1 MGRPLVNRRIRD
13 MAHTALEGVPPYN
26 PTMDPM
32 AYNMR
37 LTERPAG
44 PPHKVT
50 EPAAVSVTISATS
63 FGSTIT
69 AIDRR
74 NDTEN

>member
-1 MGRPLVNRRIRD
+1 MGRALVNRVIRD

-26 PTMDPM
+26 PTMDPTT
-32 AYNMR
+32 YNMR
-37 LTERPAG
+37 LNERPAG

-63 FGSTIT
+63 FGSTAT
-69 AIDRR
+69 TIDRR
-74 NDTEN
+74 HDTED